1 MKKIRLLIYEDND
14 VLRQSV
20 LLMMQGTPDIQVVGA
35 FGNCSGVREQVK
47 ELQPDVVLM
56 DIDMPGHN
64 GIYGTAVI
72 KQQSPQV
79 NVLMYTVFDDDEKLF
94 AALEAGADGYLL
106 KNTSPLKVYEA
117 VKDVILGS
125 APLSPGVAQKV
136 LNVFHQRPLKKE
148 PEQVL
153 TEREKEILNYLV
165 KGYTYKS
172 ISAQCGITLDT
183 VKTHIKNIYAKLQV
197 SSGKEAVAKV
207 MKYNF

>member
-153 TEREKEILNYLV
+153 TEREKEILNYLI

>member
-1 MKKIRLLIYEDND
+1 MKKIRLLVYEDNE

-20 LLMMQGTPDIQVVGA
+20 VLMMQGTPDIEVVGA
-35 FGNCSGVREQVK
+35 FNNCSSVREQLL
-47 ELQPDVVLM
+47 ELKPGVVLM

-64 GIYGTAVI
+64 GIYGTGLI
-72 KQQSPQV
+72 KQQSPQT

-106 KNTSPLKVYEA
+106 KNTAPLKLYEA
-117 VKDVILGS
+117 IKDVILGS

-136 LNVFHQRPLKKE
+136 LNVFHQRPPKKE
-148 PEQVL
+148 PDHAL

-165 KGYTYKS
+165 KGHTYKS
-172 ISAQCGITLDT
+172 IAAGCSISMDT
-183 VKTHIKNIYAKLQV
+183 VKSHLKNIYTKLQV

-207 MKYNF
+207 MKYE

>member
-1 MKKIRLLIYEDND
+1 MQKIKLLIYEDND
-14 VLRQSV
+14 VLRQSLV
-20 LLMMQGTPDIQVVGA
+20 LMMQGTPDVQVAGA
-35 FGNCSGVREQVK
+35 FSNCSAVRQQVD
-47 ELQPDVVLM
+47 ELKPDVVLM

-72 KQQSPQV
+72 KERSPQI

-136 LNVFHQRPLKKE
+136 LNVFHQRPIKKE
-148 PEQVL
+148 PGHAL
-153 TEREKEILNYLV
+153 TEREKEILNFLI
-165 KGYTYKS
+165 KGHTYKS
-172 ISAQCGITLDT
+172 IAEQCGITLDT

-207 MKYNF
+207 MKFNF

>member
-35 FGNCSGVREQVK
+35 FGNCSGVREQVG

>member
-47 ELQPDVVLM
+47 EWQPDVVLM

-72 KQQSPQV
+72 KQQSPHI